1 MPLEQRSSPL
11 FVLVVFVNLIRLS
24 YSCGRPCESV
34 ADYEATPVAKIWKY
48 EQETEVSCSF
58 CGGDEQK
65 KFKCVLELKDQSIR
79 DLQSSVESELFNTK
93 EEVCPLCSENEATIN
108 LRVVD
113 MPKCLLVHL
122 EKCTL
127 LSPLPFELDIRGT
140 KLSLKCIIV
149 EPKGVRTGCYIITR
163 CHDHRFRR
171 FNDTQITV
179 ASPTRLSMEN
189 FYTNSNVTL
198 MYESKVDE
206 QWGNQVSTDHIMAVK
221 GDNKIQIQ
229 PHPDESPVRHAESLN
244 DEGDQEGRDHLARTC
259 DAEVQTEQ
267 KCVVDRGVQTLPY
280 YSFETCRYNP
290 KFKFFTGLDVEE
302 FLTLY
307 ELIGGD
313 DTISTL
319 KRKYTGRT
327 PDSKKKRQQ
336 KLSSEDK
343 LFMFLLRLRR
353 GFTLE
358 DIAEMF
364 NIGHT
369 LAEDICYIM
378 TRHLYLSFK
387 AMENEM
393 FPTAA
398 QQRK

>member
-1 MPLEQRSSPL
+1 MYLGHFIEGDTVPKSTMDLINAEEHVDGGLINCSGMSHVIVTVQAFLHCAHFMRYLKHHNVNTCTSSQCILCEFLNVYHELCEKKISDPASLVTMWHNASCNMPLEQRSSPL

-221 GDNKIQIQ
+221 GDNKIQITNNRFKRMRIKMLRFD
-229 PHPDESPVRHAESLN
+229 PKVEYFPGKYMYLADFLSRHFISDPVADDPEMI
-244 DEGDQEGRDHLARTC
+244 
-259 DAEVQTEQ
+259 EV
-267 KCVVDRGVQTLPY
+267 GP
-280 YSFETCRYNP
+280 
-290 KFKFFTGLDVEE
+290 
-302 FLTLY
+302 
-307 ELIGGD
+307 
-313 DTISTL
+313 
-319 KRKYTGRT
+319 
-327 PDSKKKRQQ
+327 
-336 KLSSEDK
+336 
-343 LFMFLLRLRR
+343 
-353 GFTLE
+353 
-358 DIAEMF
+358 
-364 NIGHT
+364 
-369 LAEDICYIM
+369 
-378 TRHLYLSFK
+378 
-387 AMENEM
+387 
-393 FPTAA
+393 
-398 QQRK
+398 